1 MPNYKYH
8 LQPYSATSK
17 RTCPRCGKSKCFTL
31 YLDENNVPA
40 GPEYGIC
47 DHKKCGYFKYPG
59 ADVAPST
66 LTPVIAEPSN
76 PIYYT
81 REDVARYRADAMKN
95 NLCQYIKGKFDDTKL
110 HSILKDYCVGSI
122 DGAIIFW
129 QIDTHYNIHRG
140 KCMWYNP
147 DGHRTKC
154 TRPDGT
160 EYGRVKAMW
169 QYLNR
174 QRENEPEMCY
184 FGQHLLPLHPDKP
197 IALVESEKT
206 ALVMSY
212 YYPRFNWL
220 ATLSLNNFQS
230 YRLSFL
236 QESKQ
241 PLIVFPDFDAYDRWK
256 AKAESILA
264 TMPDRLIFVD
274 DFITEYGT
282 AKEDIADVFLTN
294 AYILQSKFNKQ
305 MDLYFQI

>member
-1 MPNYKYH
+1 
-8 LQPYSATSK
+8 
-17 RTCPRCGKSKCFTL
+17 
-31 YLDENNVPA
+31 
-40 GPEYGIC
+40 
-47 DHKKCGYFKYPG
+47 
-59 ADVAPST
+59 
-66 LTPVIAEPSN
+66 
-76 PIYYT
+76 
-81 REDVARYRADAMKN
+81 
-95 NLCQYIKGKFDDTKL
+95 L
-110 HSILKDYCVGSI
+110 H
-122 DGAIIFW
+122 
-129 QIDTHYNIHRG
+129 
-140 KCMWYNP
+140 
-147 DGHRTKC
+147 
-154 TRPDGT
+154 
-160 EYGRVKAMW
+160 
-169 QYLNR
+169 
-174 QRENEPEMCY
+174 
-184 FGQHLLPLHPDKP
+184 LHPDKP

-282 AKEDIADVFLTN
+282 AKEDIADVLLTN